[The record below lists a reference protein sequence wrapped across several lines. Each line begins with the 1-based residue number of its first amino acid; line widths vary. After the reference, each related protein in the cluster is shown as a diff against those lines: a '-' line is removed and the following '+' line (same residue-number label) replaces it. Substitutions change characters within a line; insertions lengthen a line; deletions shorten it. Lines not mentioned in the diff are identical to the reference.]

1 MEDFVSMTDIIY
13 NGKFIGETAN
23 PEKLISDLKDRRR
36 MNELPLELSIRHH
49 KSRDCVFLTTETGRI
64 IRPLIIVKNGESMLK
79 PEHLSLLKEGKLT
92 FTDLVKQGIVEYL
105 DAAEE
110 DNALVALKEADLTPE
125 HSHLEIDPIAML
137 GLITSLVPYSNHDQ
151 SSRLNR
157 GSKTQKQALGL
168 YSAAYPIRL
177 DTDVSILHYPQ
188 KPLVRSFVYDTV
200 PFYPAGQ
207 NVIVAV
213 MPFEGYNV
221 EDAIIL
227 NKGSVQRGLGRS
239 TYFRPYTTTELQYTG
254 GLSDQI
260 CIPSKD
266 VGGYRTEKTYQ
277 YLEEDG
283 IVSPESQLT
292 GGEVVIGKTSPPK
305 FLSDIGEMSMTKA
318 RKENSITM
326 RQEEK
331 GTVDAVFLTMDNQGN
346 KIIQV
351 RSRDQRIPEPGD
363 KFSTPHGQKGVVGI
377 SVPESEI
384 PFTANGVRPDIIFNP
399 HSIPSR
405 MTVGYLMELLAGKVA
420 ALSGKKIDAT
430 PFQEHGME
438 DLEKQLIELGFR
450 ADAKETLYHGVT
462 GKKLEAKIFIGNMY
476 YLKLKYMVANKIH
489 ARSFGKVTLLTRQP
503 VEGRSKGGALRLGE
517 MEKDAI
523 VGHGA
528 ALLLKERYD
537 SDKVIVHVCE
547 KCGSLA
553 IIDKIRKKEVCPLC
567 NNTKI
572 EPIEISYAFKLLME
586 ELMTLL
592 VFPHLV
598 LKNKYE

>member
-1 MEDFVSMTDIIY
+1 MTDIIY
-13 NGKFIGETAN
+13 NGRFVGSTEN
-23 PEKLISDLKDRRR
+23 PQDLMIKLKEKRR
-36 MNELPLELSIRHH
+36 MNELPIELSVRYQQ
-49 KSRDCVFLTTETGRI
+49 SRDCIFLTTETGRI
-64 IRPLIIVKNGESMLK
+64 IRPLVIVKNGEPMLK
-79 PEHLSLLKEGKLT
+79 QEHINLLKEGKLT
-92 FTDLVKQGIVEYL
+92 FTDLVKQGIIEYL

-110 DNALVALKEADLTPE
+110 DNALIALTEKDITPDHTHME
-125 HSHLEIDPIAML
+125 VDSIAML
-137 GLITSLVPYSNHDQ
+137 GLITSLVPYSNHDH

-177 DTDVSILHYPQ
+177 DTDVSILQYPQ

-207 NVIVAV
+207 NVIVAI

-227 NKGSVQRGLGRS
+227 NKGSVQRGFGRS
-239 TYFRPYTTTELQYTG
+239 SYFRPYTTIESQYPG

-266 VGGYRTEKTYQ
+266 ISGYRTEKTYQ

-283 IVSPESQLT
+283 IVSPEAKMI

-305 FLSDIGEMSMTKA
+305 FLSDMGEMSMAKA
-318 RKENSITM
+318 RKENSITL
-326 RQEEK
+326 RQEEEAII
-331 GTVDAVFLTMDNQGN
+331 DAVFITQDNQGN
-346 KIIQV
+346 RVIQV
-351 RSRDQRIPEPGD
+351 RSRDPRSLEPGD
-363 KFSTPHGQKGVVGI
+363 KLSTPHGQKGVVGI
-377 SVPESEI
+377 LIPESEI
-384 PFTANGVRPDIIFNP
+384 PFTARGVKPDILFNP

-405 MTVGYLMELLAGKVA
+405 MTVGYLMELLAGKTA
-420 ALSGKKIDAT
+420 ALSAKKIDAT
-430 PFQEHGME
+430 PFIEHDM
-438 DLEKQLIELGFR
+438 DSLEKMLIEMGFR
-450 ADAKETLYHGVT
+450 ADGKETMYSGIS
-462 GKKLEAKIFIGNMY
+462 GRKMEAKIYIGNMY

-489 ARSFGKVTLLTRQP
+489 ARAFGKVTLLTRQP

-537 SDKVIVHVCE
+537 SDKIVVHVCE

-553 IIDKIRKKEVCPLC
+553 VIDKIRKKEACPLC
-567 NNTKI
+567 TNSKI
-572 EPIEISYAFKLLME
+572 EPVEISYAFKLLME

-592 VFPHLV
+592 VFPRLI

>member
-1 MEDFVSMTDIIY
+1 MTDIIY
-13 NGKFIGETAN
+13 NGKFLGETDN
-23 PEKLISDLKDRRR
+23 PEDFAKKMKEKRR
-36 MNELPLELSIRHH
+36 MNELPIELSIRYQ
-49 KSRDCVFLTTETGRI
+49 KSRDSIFLTTETGRI
-64 IRPLIIVKNGESMLK
+64 IRPLIIVKNGEPMLK
-79 PEHLSLLKEGKLT
+79 PEHINLLKEGKLT
-92 FTDLVKQGIVEYL
+92 FTDLVKQGIIEYL

-110 DNALVALKEADLTPE
+110 DNAFIAFDEKDLTQE
-125 HSHLEIDPIAML
+125 HTHIEIDPIAML
-137 GLITSLVPYSNHDQ
+137 GLITSLVPFSNHDH

-207 NVIVAV
+207 NVIVAI

-221 EDAIIL
+221 EDAIVL

-239 TYFRPYTTTELQYTG
+239 TYFRPYTTVELQYTG
-254 GLSDQI
+254 GLSDDV

-266 VGGYRTEKTYQ
+266 VSGYRTEKSYQ

-283 IVSPESQLT
+283 IVYPEAKMS

-305 FLSDIGEMSMTKA
+305 FLSDMGEMSMAKS
-318 RKENSITM
+318 RKENSMTM
-326 RQEEK
+326 RQEEE
-331 GTVDAVFLTMDNQGN
+331 GIIDAVFITMDNQGN

-351 RSRDQRIPEPGD
+351 RSRDPRHLEPGD
-363 KFSTPHGQKGVVGI
+363 KLSTPHGQKGVVGI
-377 SVPESEI
+377 LFPESEI
-384 PFTANGVRPDIIFNP
+384 PFTANGVKPDIIFNP

-405 MTVGYLMELLAGKVA
+405 MTVGYLMELLAGKVSS
-420 ALSGKKIDAT
+420 LSGKITDAT
-430 PFQEHGME
+430 AFMKH
-438 DLEKQLIELGFR
+438 DVDSLEKTLVEMGFR
-450 ADAKETLYHGVT
+450 ADGKETLYNGIT
-462 GKKLEAKIFIGNMY
+462 GRKMEAKIYIGNMY

-489 ARSFGKVTLLTRQP
+489 ARAFGKVTLLTRQP

-553 IIDKIRKKEVCPLC
+553 IIDKIRKKEVCPIC
-567 NNTKI
+567 TNSTI

-592 VFPHLV
+592 VFPHLI

>member
-1 MEDFVSMTDIIY
+1 MTDIIY
-13 NGKFIGETAN
+13 NGKFLGETDN
-23 PEKLISDLKDRRR
+23 PQEFIWKLKEKRRV
-36 MNELPLELSIRHH
+36 NELPLELSVRHQ
-49 KSRDCVFLTTETGRI
+49 KSRDSIFLTTETGRI
-64 IRPLIIVKNGESMLK
+64 IRPLIIVKNSEPLLK
-79 PEHLSLLKEGKLT
+79 PEHISLLKEGKLT
-92 FTDLVKQGIVEYL
+92 FTDLVKQGIIEYL

-110 DNALVALKEADLTPE
+110 DNALIALDEKNLTPD
-125 HSHLEIDPIAML
+125 HTHMEIDPIAML
-137 GLITSLVPYSNHDQ
+137 GLITSLVPFSNHDH

-157 GSKTQKQALGL
+157 GSKTQKQSLGL

-207 NVIVAV
+207 NVIVAI

-227 NKGSVQRGLGRS
+227 NKGSVERGLGRS
-239 TYFRPYTTTELQYTG
+239 TYFRPYTTVELQYTG
-254 GLSDQI
+254 GLSDEV

-266 VGGYRTEKTYQ
+266 VSGYRTEKSYQ

-283 IVSPESQLT
+283 IVYPEAKML

-305 FLSDIGEMSMTKA
+305 FLSDMGEMSMAKS

-326 RQEEK
+326 RQEEE
-331 GTVDAVFLTMDNQGN
+331 GIIDAVFLTMDNQGN
-346 KIIQV
+346 RIVQV
-351 RSRDQRIPEPGD
+351 RSRDPRQLEPGD
-363 KFSTPHGQKGVVGI
+363 KLSTPHGQKGVVGI
-377 SVPESEI
+377 LVPESEI
-384 PFTANGVRPDIIFNP
+384 PFTADGVRPDIIFNP

-405 MTVGYLMELLAGKVA
+405 MTVGYLIELLAGKVSS
-420 ALSGKKIDAT
+420 LSGKITDAT
-430 PFQEHGME
+430 PFMNH
-438 DLEKQLIELGFR
+438 DIDALEKTLIDLGFR
-450 ADAKETLYHGVT
+450 ADAKETVYHGIT
-462 GKKLEAKIFIGNMY
+462 GRKMDAKIYIGNMY

-489 ARSFGKVTLLTRQP
+489 ARAFGKVTLLTRQP

-537 SDKVIVHVCE
+537 SDKVVVHVCE

-553 IIDKIRKKEVCPLC
+553 IIDKIRKKEVCPIC

-572 EPIEISYAFKLLME
+572 EPVEISYAFKLLME

-592 VFPHLV
+592 IFPHLI

>member
-1 MEDFVSMTDIIY
+1 MTDLIY
-13 NGKFIGETAN
+13 NGQFIGETEDVNAFVSN
-23 PEKLISDLKDRRR
+23 LKEKRRIG
-36 MNELPLELSIRHH
+36 ELPFELSIRYQ
-49 KSRDCVFLTTETGRI
+49 KNRDCVFLTTETGRI
-64 IRPLIIVKNGESMLK
+64 IRPLIIVKNGESLLK
-79 PEHLSLLKEGKLT
+79 QEHINLLKEGKLT

-110 DNALVALKEADLTPE
+110 DNALISLRSEDITPD
-125 HSHLEIDPIAML
+125 HTHLEIDAIAML

-188 KPLVRSFVYDTV
+188 KPLVKSFVYDTV
-200 PFYPAGQ
+200 PFYPSGQ
-207 NVIVAV
+207 NVIVAI
-213 MPFEGYNV
+213 MPFDGYNV
-221 EDAIIL
+221 EDAIVL
-227 NKGSVQRGLGRS
+227 NKGSVERGLGRS
-239 TYFRPYTTTELQYTG
+239 TYLRPYTTIELQYTG
-254 GLSDQI
+254 GLSDEI
-260 CIPSKD
+260 SIPSKD
-266 VGGYRTEKTYQ
+266 IGGYRTEKTYQ

-283 IVSPESQLT
+283 IVYPEARLM
-292 GGEVVIGKTSPPK
+292 GGDVVIGKTSPPK
-305 FLSDIGEMSMTKA
+305 FLSDMGEMSVTKA

-326 RQEEK
+326 RQEEQ
-331 GTVDAVFLTMDNQGN
+331 GIIDAVFITLDNEGN
-346 KIIQV
+346 RIIQV

-377 SVPESEI
+377 LIPESEI

-405 MTVGYLMELLAGKVA
+405 MTVGYLMEILAGKVA
-420 ALSGKKIDAT
+420 SLSGKTIDAT
-430 PFQEHGME
+430 PFTDHDMGS
-438 DLEKQLIELGFR
+438 LEKQLIELGFR
-450 ADAKETLYHGVT
+450 ADGKETFYSGLT
-462 GKKLEAKIFIGNMY
+462 GKKLEAKIYIGSMY

-537 SDKVIVHVCE
+537 SDKVVVHICE
-547 KCGSLA
+547 KCGSIA
-553 IIDKIRKKEVCPLC
+553 TVDKIRKKEVCPLC

-592 VFPHLV
+592 IFPHFR